1 MCVSKLCHARKQ
13 AYMYLIF
20 LYVFRIACKHSSQQG
35 DNLKMAIDPILHNL
49 CLCSTTSHVRRRL
62 ELLFDVMDVDESGEV
77 SFEEMVTGL
86 GKMELLSATLTMDEY
101 EVITRGGRYL
111 SASGE
116 FTKQAF
122 CEAMLEQW
130 TYYVQR

>member
-1 MCVSKLCHARKQ
+1 MKGS
-13 AYMYLIF
+13 
-20 LYVFRIACKHSSQQG
+20 
-35 DNLKMAIDPILHNL
+35 
-49 CLCSTTSHVRRRL
+49 
-62 ELLFDVMDVDESGEV
+62 EV

-86 GKMELLSATLTMDEY
+86 EKMELLSATLTMDEY

-130 TYYVQR
+130 THYVQR